1 MTTKLPV
8 DKYLKMDL
16 FDELGLKTLSPEER
30 VSFLESFGNV
40 LQQRLTF
47 RVMEELSD
55 EQKDKLDTLL
65 SSQPDNDAA
74 LGQFLAT
81 EIPNF
86 QSIASEEA
94 AHYKKELVERMKA

>member
-16 FDELGLKTLSPEER
+16 FNELGLKTLSPEER

-65 SSQPDNDAA
+65 SGEPDNDVA

-86 QSIASEEA
+86 QSIASEEV

>member
-1 MTTKLPV
+1 MMTKLPV

-16 FDELGLKTLSPEER
+16 LDELGLKTLSPEER
-30 VSFLESFGNV
+30 VSFLETFGSV
-40 LQQRLTF
+40 LQQRLTL

-55 EQKDKLDTLL
+55 PQKDKLDALL
-65 SSQPDNDAA
+65 SSQPENDVA

-86 QSIASEEA
+86 QSIAAEEVA
-94 AHYKKELVERMKA
+94 NYKKELVDRMKA

>member
-1 MTTKLPV
+1 MPTKMPI

-30 VSFLESFGNV
+30 VSFLEAFGNV

-55 EQKDKLDTLL
+55 EQKDKLDALL
-65 SSQPDNDAA
+65 TSKPDDDLA
-74 LGQFLAT
+74 LGQFLVS
-81 EIPNF
+81 EVPNF
-86 QSIASEEA
+86 QQLAEEEV
-94 AHYKKELVERMKA
+94 AHYKKELVQRMKA

>member
-1 MTTKLPV
+1 MPTKLPV
-8 DKYLKMDL
+8 DKYLKTDL
-16 FDELGLKTLSPEER
+16 FEELGIKTLSPEER
-30 VSFLESFGNV
+30 VSFLETFGNV

-55 EQKDKLDTLL
+55 AQKDKLETLL
-65 SSQPDNDAA
+65 ATQPDNDVL

-86 QSIASEEA
+86 QSVAEEEVAS
-94 AHYKKELVERMKA
+94 YKKELIDRMKA

>member
-16 FDELGLKTLSPEER
+16 FEELGIKTLLPEER

-47 RVMEELSD
+47 RVMQELSD
-55 EQKDKLDTLL
+55 PQKDKLETLL
-65 SSQPDNDAA
+65 SVQPDNDVA

-86 QSIASEEA
+86 QSIAAEEVA
-94 AHYKKELVERMKA
+94 NYKKELVDRMKV